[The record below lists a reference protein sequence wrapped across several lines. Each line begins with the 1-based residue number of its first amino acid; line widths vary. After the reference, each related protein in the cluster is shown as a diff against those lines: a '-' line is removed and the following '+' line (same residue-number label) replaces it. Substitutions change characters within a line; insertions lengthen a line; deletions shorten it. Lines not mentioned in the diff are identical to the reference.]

1 MKLLDLLFGKR
12 EMDVTGNNTNQEP
25 VQSTPVQTAPVMASG
40 EFGFAIEDVSTITG
54 RGTVVTGTVLTGSIS
69 VNDEVTIVRTGLKT
83 VVTGIE
89 MFRKSLE
96 HAQEGDKCGILLRG
110 VNRDDVE
117 RGDLLVK

>member
-25 VQSTPVQTAPVMASG
+25 VQSTPVQTPPVSG
-40 EFGFAIEDVSTITG
+40 EFGFAIEDVFTIMG

-89 MFRKSLE
+89 MFRRFLD

>member
-1 MKLLDLLFGKR
+1 
-12 EMDVTGNNTNQEP
+12 
-25 VQSTPVQTAPVMASG
+25 
-40 EFGFAIEDVSTITG
+40 
-54 RGTVVTGTVLTGSIS
+54 
-69 VNDEVTIVRTGLKT
+69 
-83 VVTGIE
+83 